1 MSRTCTQMCDTAR
14 VRRDARMSR
23 GRASRRGRVWPCS
36 VAAHPSGARAS
47 DHVAYAWGVITQLY
61 TMQTVMEALAC
72 ADAGADHL
80 GITPPHGGL
89 PGEVPIRLAAEIV
102 SALRGRAKAV
112 VLTVWTDPVAVAEL
126 VDATQPAIL
135 HLCPPA
141 HLTSPAAVAALRER
155 LPGVPVMQAVSVT
168 GPESV
173 AEARAYAEVADY
185 LILDTQA
192 ADIPGVGASGATHD
206 WRVSH
211 EIVKSVRVP
220 VILAG
225 GLSPE
230 NVAEAI
236 RVVRPWG
243 VDSLTHT
250 SRPRPGGGFDKDL
263 ERVRAFIAAARSAL
277 NDDPDRRADPD

>member
-1 MSRTCTQMCDTAR
+1 M
-14 VRRDARMSR
+14 
-23 GRASRRGRVWPCS
+23 
-36 VAAHPSGARAS
+36 
-47 DHVAYAWGVITQLY
+47 ITQLY

-89 PGEVPIRLAAEIV
+89 PGEVPVRLVQEIV
-102 SALRGRAKAV
+102 RAVGNRAKCV
-112 VLTVWTDPVAVAEL
+112 VLTVSTDPGEIGAL
-126 VDATQPAIL
+126 VDATHPAIL

-141 HLTSPAAVAALRER
+141 HLTSPAKVAALRLR

-192 ADIPGVGASGATHD
+192 PDIPGVGASGATHD
-206 WRVSH
+206 WTVSR
-211 EIVKSVRVP
+211 EIVRSVRVP

-230 NVAEAI
+230 NVAEAV

-250 SRPRPGGGFDKDL
+250 SSPLPGGGFRKDL
-263 ERVRAFIAAARSAL
+263 DRVRAFIAAAHGAMGE
-277 NDDPDRRADPD
+277 DD

>member
-1 MSRTCTQMCDTAR
+1 M
-14 VRRDARMSR
+14 
-23 GRASRRGRVWPCS
+23 
-36 VAAHPSGARAS
+36 
-47 DHVAYAWGVITQLY
+47 ITQLY

-102 SALRGRAKAV
+102 RALKGRAKAV
-112 VLTVWTDPVAVAEL
+112 VLTVWTDPVAIAEL

-141 HLTSPAAVAALRER
+141 HRTSPAAVATLRER

-192 ADIPGVGASGATHD
+192 SDIPGVGASGATHD

-263 ERVRAFIAAARSAL
+263 ERVRAFITAARNAL
-277 NDDPDRRADPD
+277 GDDPDERADPD